1 LLERINQYDEK
12 WYSFRFDVG
21 TTQYGRL
28 PIVESFSLDFELISK
43 IHHPIFLGG
52 VSKKSRCT
60 SFFERE
66 NANKLFVFA
75 GVRKL
80 FIHFEGVR
88 KNSAYFSRGTQIF
101 HSF

>member
-1 LLERINQYDEK
+1 MLGRINQYDEK
-12 WYSFRFDVG
+12 CYSFRFDVE

-43 IHHPIFLGG
+43 IPHPICLGG
-52 VSKKSRCT
+52 VSKKSMCT

-75 GVRKL
+75 GVRKVSSL
-80 FIHFEGVR
+80 FLG
-88 KNSAYFSRGTQIF
+88 GTQII